1 MIKIYNENI
10 GSRKKLLDDFR
21 GYIIKSLSNAN
32 KSDYP
37 KFDGS
42 IGFSIFEK
50 IYAPKNAGVYFVHD
64 LRGILYIGKARNIH
78 NRFAQHAWIRENK
91 ILFKL
96 SQNPFGKLKFSW
108 VNTKDEQTAD
118 KFEKKWIRIF
128 KPICCDKYYY
138 KQ

>member
-1 MIKIYNENI
+1 MIKIYNENA
-10 GSRKKLLDDFR
+10 GSRKGLLSDFR
-21 GYIIKSLSNAN
+21 GHIIKSLSNAK

-42 IGFSIFEK
+42 IGFNIFEK
-50 IYAPKNAGVYFVHD
+50 IYAPNNSGVYFVHD

-78 NRFAQHAWIRENK
+78 NRFTQHTWI
-91 ILFKL
+91 
-96 SQNPFGKLKFSW
+96 SKLKFSW

>member
-1 MIKIYNENI
+1 MINI
-10 GSRKKLLDDFR
+10 HNQNSGSRKELLQNFR
-21 GYIIKSLSNAN
+21 GHLLRSLSVAR

-37 KFDGS
+37 KFNGS
-42 IGFSIFEK
+42 IGFTVFEN
-50 IYAPKNAGVYFVHD
+50 IYAPKKCGVYFVHD
-64 LRGILYIGKARNIH
+64 LRGILYIGKARNIYS
-78 NRFAQHAWIRENK
+78 RFTQHTWIRENK
-91 ILFKL
+91 DLFKL

-118 KFEKKWIRIF
+118 RLEKKWIRIF